1 MAERALLA
9 VDDLAA
15 GYHKKTVLEGVSFH
29 VGEGERVGIVG
40 RNGAGKT
47 TLLQTLLGVL
57 PARRGRIEYG
67 GRDVARDHA
76 LHRVRSGIALVPQG
90 GRFFSN
96 LTVRENLDLG
106 GYVVRDPAALAASLD
121 LVYQTFPRLRERAA
135 QRAGT
140 LSGGER
146 QMLAV
151 GRALMAGPRLLM
163 LDEPS
168 SRLAPILV
176 RELMDK
182 VHEICTA
189 FGTSPARRAEHPR
202 GLPRGR
208 PGLRAEA
215 GSHRLRGPPAVAP
228 AGRPIAARVPRLTL
242 PSPYRE

>member
-1 MAERALLA
+1 MAAAVERALLA

-15 GYHKKTVLEGVSFH
+15 GYQKKTVLEAVTFH
-29 VGEGERVGIVG
+29 VAPGERVGIVG

-47 TLLQTLLGVL
+47 TLLQTVLGVL
-57 PARRGRIEYG
+57 PARRGRIRYD

-76 LHRVRSGIALVPQG
+76 ERRVRAGIALVPQG
-90 GRFFSN
+90 GRVFSN

-106 GYVVRDPAALAASLD
+106 GYVVRDPAALAASLE
-121 LVYQTFPRLRERAA
+121 LVYQTFPRLQERAG

-168 SRLAPILV
+168 SGLAPMLV

-182 VHEICTA
+182 VHQVSAT
-189 FGTSPARRAEHPR
+189 FGTTVLLVEQNIREAFRVVDRVYVLKLGRIVFEDRPQSLLQDDRLRRAYL
-202 GLPRGR
+202 G
-208 PGLRAEA
+208 
-215 GSHRLRGPPAVAP
+215 
-228 AGRPIAARVPRLTL
+228 
-242 PSPYRE
+242 